1 MSLSNT
7 TSSERLHIA
16 FFGCRNAGKSSL
28 VNAVTNQQLSVVS
41 DVKGTTTDPVKKAM
55 ELLPIGPVVIID
67 TAGLDDGGKLGELR
81 IEKTMQV
88 LGKTDIAVLVIDST
102 IGMND
107 YDKELIKQFE
117 ERKIPFVIV
126 YNKSDLINKSSPPL
140 EGGVNEPLTNKQNY
154 PPLEGGV
161 NKPLTNKQNYLPLE
175 GGSKSLISGWGKNA
189 LHKYSKSSQHNAIEL
204 RNNPTKQ
211 ERTLW
216 KYLNKSQ
223 LGYKFR
229 RQQPIGNY
237 VADFFCSELNL
248 IIELDGGQHNEI
260 QNIEYDKKRTEFLN
274 NNGYRVLRIWNNDI
288 DNNIE
293 GVIEY
298 IKMNLTPPPSPLP
311 HKGQFDGAVTS
322 DMSKIV
328 ADKSGLTPPPN
339 PLPHGAGGL
348 AVSSK
353 TGEGVNELRE
363 LLGKIASENKVEK
376 YIIKDRLK
384 AGDIVILVIPIDE
397 SAPKGRIILPQQNV
411 LRECLDAHATAIC
424 CQVEELE
431 QILNNITPKYV
442 ITDSQAF
449 NKVKDIVPKN
459 IILTS
464 FSILMANYRGKLNS
478 LVKSAETISK
488 LQDGDNVLISEAC
501 THHRQCND
509 IGTVKFPKWISDYT
523 GKNINFE
530 FTQGGEFPTD
540 LTKYKLIIHCGGCMI
555 NEAEM
560 KTRQQKAGANGIPMV
575 NYGMAIAY
583 MNGILERALEI
594 FK

>member
-67 TAGLDDGGKLGELR
+67 TAGLDDEGKLGELR
-81 IEKTMQV
+81 IEKTIQV

-102 IGMND
+102 IGIND
-107 YDKELIKQFE
+107 YDKELIKIFE

-126 YNKSDLINKSSPPL
+126 YNKSDLMNKP
-140 EGGVNEPLTNKQNY
+140 Y

-161 NKPLTNKQNYLPLE
+161 NKPLTNKQNYPPLE

-189 LHKYSKSSQHNAIEL
+189 LHKYSKSSQNNAIEL

-237 VADFFCSELNL
+237 VVDFFCSELNL

-298 IKMNLTPPPSPLP
+298 IKMNLTPPP
-311 HKGQFDGAVTS
+311 
-322 DMSKIV
+322 
-328 ADKSGLTPPPN
+328 N
-339 PLPHGAGGL
+339 PLPQVAGELVQKQGQYLPPQGAGEL

-376 YIIKDRLK
+376 YIVKDRLK

-411 LRECLDAHATAIC
+411 LRECLDAHTTAIC

-449 NKVKDIVPKN
+449 NKVKDIVPEN

-478 LVKSAETISK
+478 LINSAKVLSE
-488 LQDGDNVLISEAC
+488 LQDGDTVLISEAC

-530 FTQGGEFPTD
+530 FTQGGEFPAD

-583 MNGILERALEI
+583 MNNILNRSLEI
-594 FK
+594 FN